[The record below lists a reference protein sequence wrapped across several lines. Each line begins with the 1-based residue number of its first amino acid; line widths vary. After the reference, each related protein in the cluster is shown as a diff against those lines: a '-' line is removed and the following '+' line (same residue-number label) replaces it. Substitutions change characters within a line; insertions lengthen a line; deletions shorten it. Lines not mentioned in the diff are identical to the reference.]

1 MDDLLLKT
9 YMILLLVVVLF
20 LSLYSLKNKR
30 EKQHSGI
37 AAVDPPGAL
46 GWAQIIR
53 ENVDFLRKNLK
64 GIPEQFFQ
72 DRIRK
77 YSSEVFKTS
86 LYGETVT
93 VFGGAAGNKFL
104 FSNEYKLVKMWWP
117 KSVRKIVPFIEDAA
131 SPAAQRVSRN
141 LRSKFFPLI
150 MKLDMLRRYVGV
162 MDSLARKHFDIN
174 WDNKEEVV
182 VYPLIQIYNFSSACL
197 LFLSINDETRVG
209 ELLKL
214 FNVVSDGIL
223 TIPINLPGTPLN
235 RGIKASKIIR
245 KEFAEIIKQRMD
257 EMNLFNVDELKKMN
271 ELSSSSSP
279 LSSVPVDQDL
289 LSQMILFCKENDDTE
304 HVEGICA
311 DIENNNKK
319 TKTFI
324 YAKYLADL
332 VLPIIIA
339 GYHTQS
345 TVITVL
351 MKYLVEL
358 PHVLHEVLQEQ
369 NEIANAKAR
378 GELLNLDDIQKMKY
392 SWNVICEVLRLA
404 PPLQG
409 AFTEALADFT
419 YAGYFIP
426 KGWKLYWSAI
436 STHKNPEYFPD
447 PEKFDPSRFQGNGPA
462 PYTFV
467 AFGGGPG
474 MCPGREYARVQMLI
488 FMHHVVRRYEW
499 EKLIPGDEKLRV
511 SPFPMPAKGLP
522 IQLRPRT
529 T

>member
-30 EKQHSGI
+30 EKQHIRI
-37 AAVDPPGAL
+37 AAVDQPGAL
-46 GWAQIIR
+46 GWGQIIR

-93 VFGGAAGNKFL
+93 VFSGAAGNKFL

-141 LRSKFFPLI
+141 LRSKLFPLI
-150 MKLDMLRRYVGV
+150 MKLDMLRRYVG
-162 MDSLARKHFDIN
+162 
-174 WDNKEEVV
+174 EEVV

-197 LFLSINDETRVG
+197 LFLSITDETRVD

-214 FNVVSDGIL
+214 FNVISDGIL

-235 RGIKASKIIR
+235 RGIKASKIIL
-245 KEFAEIIKQRMD
+245 KEFAKIIKQRMD
-257 EMNLFNVDELKKMN
+257 EMNLFNEDELKKMN

-279 LSSVPVDQDL
+279 SS
-289 LSQMILFCKENDDTE
+289 SMILF
-304 HVEGICA
+304 
-311 DIENNNKK
+311 
-319 TKTFI
+319 
-324 YAKYLADL
+324 
-332 VLPIIIA
+332 
-339 GYHTQS
+339 
-345 TVITVL
+345 
-351 MKYLVEL
+351 
-358 PHVLHEVLQEQ
+358 
-369 NEIANAKAR
+369 
-378 GELLNLDDIQKMKY
+378 
-392 SWNVICEVLRLA
+392 WNVICEVLRLA

-419 YAGYFIP
+419 Y
-426 KGWKLYWSAI
+426 LYWSAI
-436 STHKNPEYFPD
+436 STHKNQEYFPD
-447 PEKFDPSRFQGNGPA
+447 PEIFYPSRFQGNGPA

-499 EKLIPGDEKLRV
+499 EKLIPGDEKLKV
-511 SPFPMPAKGLP
+511 SPFPLPTKGLP
-522 IQLRPRT
+522 ILLPPRT

>member
-46 GWAQIIR
+46 SWAQIIR
-53 ENVDFLRKNLK
+53 ENVDFPRKNLK

-93 VFGGAAGNKFL
+93 VFSGAAGNKFL

-141 LRSKFFPLI
+141 LRSKLFPLI
-150 MKLDMLRRYVGV
+150 MKLDMLRRYVG
-162 MDSLARKHFDIN
+162 
-174 WDNKEEVV
+174 EEVV
-182 VYPLIQIYNFSSACL
+182 VYPLIQICNFSSACL
-197 LFLSINDETRVG
+197 LFLSINDETRVD

-223 TIPINLPGTPLN
+223 TIPINLPWTPLN

-245 KEFAEIIKQRMD
+245 KEFAKIIKQRMD
-257 EMNLFNVDELKKMN
+257 EMHLFNEDELMN
-271 ELSSSSSP
+271 ELSPS
-279 LSSVPVDQDL
+279 SSVPPAQDL

-351 MKYLVEL
+351 MSST
-358 PHVLHEVLQEQ
+358 
-369 NEIANAKAR
+369 

-409 AFTEALADFT
+409 SFTEALADFT

-474 MCPGREYARVQMLI
+474 MCPGREYARVQMII
-488 FMHHVVRRYEW
+488 FMHHFVRRYEW

-511 SPFPMPAKGLP
+511 SPFPMPAKWLP

>member
-1 MDDLLLKT
+1 MDDLILKIC
-9 YMILLLVVVLF
+9 MSFLLVAVLC
-20 LSLYSLKNKR
+20 LSLDSLKKK
-30 EKQHSGI
+30 EKQHDGI
-37 AAVDPPGAL
+37 AAVHPPGSA
-46 GWAQIIR
+46 GWAQIVG
-53 ENVDFLRKNLK
+53 ENIDFLRKNMK

-77 YSSEVFKTS
+77 YYSEVFKTS
-86 LYGETVT
+86 LYGENVT
-93 VFGGAAGNKFL
+93 VFSGAAGNKFL

-141 LRSKFFPLI
+141 LRSKLFPLI

-162 MDSLARKHFDIN
+162 MDSLARKHFDAY

-182 VYPLIQIYNFSSACL
+182 VYPLIQIYDFSSACL
-197 LFLSINDETRVG
+197 LFLSINDEARVDV
-209 ELLKL
+209 LLKL

-223 TIPINLPGTPLN
+223 TIPINLPGTPLY
-235 RGIKASKIIR
+235 RGIKVSEIIR
-245 KEFAEIIKQRMD
+245 KEFAKIIKQRMD
-257 EMNLFNVDELKKMN
+257 EMHLFKEDELMEKMMN
-271 ELSSSSSP
+271 ELSPSA
-279 LSSVPVDQDL
+279 SVLPAQDL

-324 YAKYLADL
+324 YPKYLADL

-351 MKYLVEL
+351 IKYLVEL
-358 PHVLHEVLQEQ
+358 PHVLHEVFREQ
-369 NEIANAKAR
+369 NEIANAKAT
-378 GELLNLDDIQKMKY
+378 GELLNLDDTQKMKY

-409 AFTEALADFT
+409 AFTEASADFT

-426 KGWKLYWSAI
+426 RGWKLYWSAI

-474 MCPGREYARVQMLI
+474 MCPGREYARVQMLM
-488 FMHHVVRRYEW
+488 FQHHVVRRYEW
-499 EKLIPGDEKLRV
+499 EKLIPGDEKLKV
-511 SPFPMPAKGLP
+511 CPFPLPAKGQPIRLLP
-522 IQLRPRT
+522 RKI
-529 T
+529 

>member
-1 MDDLLLKT
+1 MDDFLLKICT
-9 YMILLLVVVLF
+9 VFLLVVVLF
-20 LSLYSLKNKR
+20 LSLYSLKKKEN
-30 EKQHSGI
+30 QHVGVT
-37 AAVDPPGAL
+37 AVEPPGTA
-46 GWAQIIR
+46 GWPQIIR

-93 VFGGAAGNKFL
+93 VFGGSAGNKYL
-104 FSNEYKLVKMWWP
+104 FSNEYKLVKTWWP
-117 KSVRKIVPFIEDAA
+117 KSVRKILEMVEDQA
-131 SPAAQRVSRN
+131 SPEAQRVSRN
-141 LRSKFFPLI
+141 LRNKVFPLI

-162 MDSLARKHFDIN
+162 LDYVARNHLN
-174 WDNKEEVV
+174 THWDDKTEVV
-182 VYPLIQIYNFSSACL
+182 VYPLSQIYTFSSACL
-197 LFLSINDETRVG
+197 LFLSISDETRVC

-214 FNVVSDGIL
+214 FNMVSHGIL

-235 RGIKASKIIR
+235 R
-245 KEFAEIIKQRMD
+245 MD
-257 EMNLFNVDELKKMN
+257 EMHIFNEDELQKMN

-279 LSSVPVDQDL
+279 SSSVLPAQDL
-289 LSQMILFCKENDDTE
+289 LSRMILFCKANDDTE
-304 HVEGICA
+304 HVEGISA

-319 TKTFI
+319 TKTH
-324 YAKYLADL
+324 AKYLADL
-332 VLPIIIA
+332 VLPVIIA

-351 MKYLVEL
+351 MKYLAEL
-358 PHVLHEVLQEQ
+358 PHVLHEVLREQ
-369 NEIANAKAR
+369 NEIANAKAT

-392 SWNVICEVLRLA
+392 SWNVVCEVLRLA

-447 PEKFDPSRFQGNGPA
+447 PEMFDPSRFQWAGPA

-474 MCPGREYARVQMLI
+474 MFPGREYARVQMLI
-488 FMHHVVRRYEW
+488 FMHYVVRKYEW
-499 EKLIPGDEKLRV
+499 EKQIPGDEKLKV
-511 SPFPMPAKGLP
+511 SPFPSPAKGLP
-522 IQLRPRT
+522 ILLRPRT

>member
-1 MDDLLLKT
+1 MDELFLKIC
-9 YMILLLVVVLF
+9 MIFLLVAVLF
-20 LSLYSLKNKR
+20 LSLYSLKKK
-30 EKQHSGI
+30 EKQDDEITAVHPPGI
-37 AAVDPPGAL
+37 A
-46 GWAQIIR
+46 GWAQVVR

-93 VFGGAAGNKFL
+93 VFSGAAGNKFL

-141 LRSKFFPLI
+141 LRSKLFPLI

-162 MDSLARKHFDIN
+162 MDSLARKHFDTH

-197 LFLSINDETRVG
+197 LFLSINDEARVD

-235 RGIKASKIIR
+235 RGIKASEIIR
-245 KEFAEIIKQRMD
+245 KEFAKIIKLRMD
-257 EMNLFNVDELKKMN
+257 EMHLFNEDELMKKMMN
-271 ELSSSSSP
+271 ELSPS
-279 LSSVPVDQDL
+279 SSVPPAQDL

-311 DIENNNKK
+311 DIENNDKK

-358 PHVLHEVLQEQ
+358 PHVLNEVLREQ
-369 NEIANAKAR
+369 NEIANAKAT

-499 EKLIPGDEKLRV
+499 EKLIPGDEKLKV
-511 SPFPMPAKGLP
+511 SPFPLPAKGLP
-522 IQLRPRT
+522 IRLLPRT
-529 T
+529 I

>member
-1 MDDLLLKT
+1 MEDLLLKT

-20 LSLYSLKNKR
+20 LSLYSLNNKR

-46 GWAQIIR
+46 GWPQIIS

-72 DRIRK
+72 ERIRI

-93 VFGGAAGNKFL
+93 VFSGASGNKFL

-117 KSVRKIVPFIEDAA
+117 KSVRKIVPFIEDSA

-141 LRSKFFPLI
+141 LRSKLFPLI

-162 MDSLARKHFDIN
+162 MDSLARKHFETN
-174 WDNKEEVV
+174 WDNREEVV

-197 LFLSINDETRVG
+197 LFLSINDEARVN
-209 ELLKL
+209 ELLDL

-245 KEFAEIIKQRMD
+245 KEFAKIIKQRMD
-257 EMNLFNVDELKKMN
+257 EMNLFNEDELKKMN
-271 ELSSSSSP
+271 QSSSSS
-279 LSSVPVDQDL
+279 VPVAQDL

-311 DIENNNKK
+311 DMESNNEK
-319 TKTFI
+319 TKSFI

-358 PHVLHEVLQEQ
+358 PHVLHEVLREQ
-369 NEIANAKAR
+369 NEIANAKAT

-447 PEKFDPSRFQGNGPA
+447 PEKFDPSRFQRNGPA

-499 EKLIPGDEKLRV
+499 EKLIPGDEKFRV

-522 IQLRPRT
+522 IQLRPRKT
-529 T
+529 